1 MAFAKSKFNEHKVDY
16 NMFVVCELCL
26 PSCMSYSLSDLFSNL
41 QSPDEIIDKSL
52 HSSDGSSICED
63 FVSLV
68 QTWLSKI
75 QVLFLGPLIL
85 FFFFEKKKIYCMVY
99 EYVPM

>member
-1 MAFAKSKFNEHKVDY
+1 VNYVYFSID
-16 NMFVVCELCL
+16 LRL
-26 PSCMSYSLSDLFSNL
+26 PSGVNYSLSDLFSNL

-52 HSSDGSSICED
+52 HSSDGSRICED

-75 QVLFLGPLIL
+75 QVLFLGSLILLLL
-85 FFFFEKKKIYCMVY
+85 FFFFFFFKKKKKLYGL
-99 EYVPM
+99 